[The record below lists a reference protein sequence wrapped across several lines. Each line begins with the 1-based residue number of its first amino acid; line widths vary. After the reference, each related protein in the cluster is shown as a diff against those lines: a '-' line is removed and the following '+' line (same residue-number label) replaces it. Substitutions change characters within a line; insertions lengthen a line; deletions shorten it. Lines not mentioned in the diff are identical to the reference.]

1 MKLRGVGADDVK
13 EVREIVQHFFTNIV
27 KPARS
32 QRDSRQAKTHVD
44 SLLLQLVDD
53 MRSIWDAD
61 SFLDR
66 AQELVKKAID
76 KHAKYTTT
84 ELDRSRPVKK
94 GATTRRRLGEQVAV
108 NMHTMGTSFVGKV
121 RDVRQMAEAQFGEG
135 VANMVEFEAQVN
147 GLEATEKANR
157 IQAWQGLLDWQ
168 LTDRFDRDRPV
179 LLLPDSWWSG
189 QHKPEF
195 ESAGWWQKLTRR
207 AWCKQCERCGIVKE
221 FVKDFHK
228 MQLGRGGEYLACKGG
243 SRTTNQNPQ
252 QPLIGTIFTN
262 ADPRYAGRLD
272 DKQGGDTTVT
282 MGRVREAFVFN
293 VELADESTWM

>member
-1 MKLRGVGADDVK
+1 M
-13 EVREIVQHFFTNIV
+13 QHLFTNIV

-179 LLLPDSWWSG
+179 LLLHGSCGVGSTSQCSRVQDGGKSRHAERGVSNVQG
-189 QHKPEF
+189 
-195 ESAGWWQKLTRR
+195 AGSSRSMARTSTR
-207 AWCKQCERCGIVKE
+207 C
-221 FVKDFHK
+221 
-228 MQLGRGGEYLACKGG
+228 
-243 SRTTNQNPQ
+243 N
-252 QPLIGTIFTN
+252 
-262 ADPRYAGRLD
+262 
-272 DKQGGDTTVT
+272 
-282 MGRVREAFVFN
+282 
-293 VELADESTWM
+293 